1 MRDLYNEMFFHFLGR
16 GSFRIFERARWTQIS
31 DTPIGAERN
40 DAMFVIAGVLGS
52 QNGAAAMGRGKFG
65 ELVLKL
71 HLEDG
76 WFSIIAKATC
86 FKCGWSVIQI
96 IQWWSFQQNCW
107 GSGDPYL
114 TNQNWMECQVCGF
127 YFPQFI
133 TKYANVQQSIAEVDH
148 ALNLEGRSGGARKST
163 FRLTSGI
170 VGVHKDAFTISSDGI
185 EL

>member
-1 MRDLYNEMFFHFLGR
+1 MRDLYNEMFFHFLGG

-107 GSGDPYL
+107 KIRGSLFDQPEFYK
-114 TNQNWMECQVCGF
+114 ECVAVCGF

-133 TKYANVQQSIAEVDH
+133 TSNMQTYVQHSIAEVDH
-148 ALNLEGRSGGARKST
+148 ALNLEGR
-163 FRLTSGI
+163 
-170 VGVHKDAFTISSDGI
+170 FTRMPESRFCSDGI